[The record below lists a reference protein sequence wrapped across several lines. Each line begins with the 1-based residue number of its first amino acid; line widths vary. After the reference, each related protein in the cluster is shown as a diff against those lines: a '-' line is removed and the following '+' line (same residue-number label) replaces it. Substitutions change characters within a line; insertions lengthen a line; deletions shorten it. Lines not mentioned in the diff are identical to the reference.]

1 MTIRRFEM
9 ITGPQRRRRWSLEEK
24 RRILAEA
31 AAPEANVSAV
41 ARRHDL
47 HGSQL
52 FRWRHEMRLGR
63 LDGTA
68 GASDGELV
76 PVQIAPEAL
85 APHTGAEPP
94 RPQGRIEIELSNG
107 RKLRVDQEVDA
118 QALRRVIA
126 VLEDA

>member
-1 MTIRRFEM
+1 MTIRRFEV

-24 RRILAEA
+24 LRILAEA

-47 HGSQL
+47 HGSQ
-52 FRWRHEMRLGR
+52 RCRGRRAMRRGR

-94 RPQGRIEIELSNG
+94 RPHRRIEIELSNG
-107 RKLRVDQEVDA
+107 RKLRVDQDVEA